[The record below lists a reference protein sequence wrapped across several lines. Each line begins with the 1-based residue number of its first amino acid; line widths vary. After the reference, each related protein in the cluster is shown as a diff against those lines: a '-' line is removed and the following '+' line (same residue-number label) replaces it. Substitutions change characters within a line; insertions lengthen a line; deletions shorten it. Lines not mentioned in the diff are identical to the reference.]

1 MEKNYESSRYEEK
14 IIKKWLESGLANP
27 DNLPGER
34 SETYSIILPPPNVT
48 GQLHLGHSLMLAL
61 QDTFIRFQRMS
72 GKKTLWLPGL
82 DHAAIATQNVVEKEL
97 SAEGKNRHD
106 LGREK
111 FLARVEETVAKNK
124 EIILRQCER
133 LGASFDL
140 SRLKYT
146 LDADV
151 SKTVQQIFVQMYEDG
166 LLYRGLRLVQWCPRC
181 ASTLSDDEVE
191 HRPASGKMY
200 YFKYGPVEVATSRPE
215 TKLGD
220 TAIAVNS
227 DDERYQ
233 KLIGTEFEV
242 DFGRGTQKIK
252 VIGEHEVDPT
262 FGTGVVGVTPA
273 HSAVDWAWAERHNL
287 EKIQVIGPDGKM
299 TAEAGPYA
307 GLTTLECREKLVKEW
322 IDQGLMIKIEDGPI
336 QLQVCYRCGTTVEP
350 LLSKQWFV
358 AVNKPCARLGGQ
370 SLKEA
375 TLASVQKDFKG
386 QTIEIMPER
395 FKKVYEHWMNNLH
408 DWCVSRQLWFGHR
421 LPVWYKGEEVYVG
434 VEAPADSS
442 FAEAT
447 EDKWKQDEDVLDT
460 WFSSGLWTF
469 STLGWNE
476 KNPSEDFKNYHPTS
490 VLETGYDILFFWV
503 ARMIMLTTYAT
514 GQIPFHKIYLHG
526 IVRDEQ
532 GRKMSKSLGNGID
545 PLEVAEKYGAD
556 AVRLSLVAGVGPG
569 QDSKM
574 SEKKIQGFRNFVNK
588 LWNIGR
594 FAQGAGLTPLSGVSG
609 SDKTPLSGVDGVEP
623 KTSADHWI
631 LSEMK
636 NYFEIAQTKLK
647 NYDVSGATD
656 ALRAFTWDSLAD
668 WYLEIIKIEKN
679 KGEMLG
685 VILEKLLV
693 VWHPLM
699 PFVTEALWEE
709 LGFEKV
715 RGALMI
721 QEWPEPLPTL
731 PLAKGEETG
740 GGNFE
745 TIKDLIQRLRQIKHL
760 VGKETEINY
769 EVKLA
774 KADEIIKSQQEIIEK
789 LAGVKISFEEN
800 LAESL
805 PVGIYAVQIAEMAL
819 LKQKRVERK
828 EILEKEIARLEKLLS
843 SDFAQ
848 KAEAEIVAR
857 EKEKLAG
864 YKKELGESG

>member
-532 GRKMSKSLGNGID
+532 GRKLSKSLGNGID

-594 FAQGAGLTPLSGVSG
+594 FAQGAGLIVAES
-609 SDKTPLSGVDGVEP
+609 VEP
-623 KTSADHWI
+623 KTLADYWI

-636 NYFEIAQTKLK
+636 QFFEIAQTKLE
-647 NYDVSGATD
+647 NYDVSGAVD

-760 VGKETEINY
+760 VGKETDINY
-769 EVKLA
+769 AVSLA